1 VRLNL
6 RARQKGLVSRAI
18 LDNPNIMMLLFAVT
32 AVEKMKTLPPG
43 VWLKIGIAIAS
54 LIIAVF
60 VLRKVLR
67 MNKIIAGVIVFVVCT
82 VVFFSW
88 VYNRNEPK
96 FLTPLMDRLAPFFPS
111 AGSYGAKQQTTP
123 KP

>member
-1 VRLNL
+1 
-6 RARQKGLVSRAI
+6 
-18 LDNPNIMMLLFAVT
+18 MLLFAVT
-32 AVEKMKTLPPG
+32 ALEKIKTLPPG
-43 VWLKIGIAIAS
+43 AWVKIGIAIAA
-54 LIIAVF
+54 LLVAVF
-60 VLRKVLR
+60 VLRKVMR
-67 MNKIIAGVIVFVVCT
+67 MNKVIAGVVVFVVCS

-111 AGSYGAKQQTTP
+111 AGAYNAKQQTAP

>member
-1 VRLNL
+1 
-6 RARQKGLVSRAI
+6 
-18 LDNPNIMMLLFAVT
+18 MLLFAVT
-32 AVEKMKTLPPG
+32 AVEKMKTLPPL
-43 VWLKIGIAIAS
+43 VWLKIVIAIAA

-60 VLRKVLR
+60 VFRRVMK
-67 MNKIIAGVIVFVVCT
+67 MNKIIVGVIVFVVCT

-96 FLTPLMDRLAPFFPS
+96 FLTPLVEKLAPFFPS
-111 AGSYGAKQQTTP
+111 AGSYGTKQQSNP